1 MLQKI
6 IKHEYAQK
14 ILKILLRNQLTVI
27 IEYPSYKVLAYS
39 SEMSDKSHALGQTPK
54 ETKHHLAEFSTE
66 FGNDATP
73 FRLKKMTSKWL
84 MIFKRASLGS
94 LELFQVD
101 DTPIFHG
108 NQLIGICCT
117 FKNIA
122 LNDISLIN
130 KLLNHT
136 DQEKNPDITS
146 DDADN
151 KLSTLEKEILFFAA
165 LNKSN
170 KQISSLQSKLGIRN
184 INYSTVKTTVSQR
197 IYQKLNTTTIDDAV
211 IKAIESKQ
219 IETIPESILSAML
232 KDYYLIEATP
242 DFISL

>member
-1 MLQKI
+1 MLQEI

-39 SEMSDKSHALGQTPK
+39 SEMSDKSHALGQNPK

-136 DQEKNPDITS
+136 DQEENSDITPA
-146 DDADN
+146 DADN
-151 KLSTLEKEILFFAA
+151 KLSTLEKEILF
-165 LNKSN
+165 
-170 KQISSLQSKLGIRN
+170 LQH
-184 INYSTVKTTVSQR
+184 
-197 IYQKLNTTTIDDAV
+197 
-211 IKAIESKQ
+211 
-219 IETIPESILSAML
+219 
-232 KDYYLIEATP
+232 
-242 DFISL
+242 